1 MPTFYSIGFFGAP
14 NFGDELLCSTL
25 AGFLKETRD
34 PADLFVMTR
43 SAEAT
48 AGYTGLEVQFV
59 EGWAPGP
66 EYLVHLGQHLQA
78 VRQSDLILVGGGGLI
93 SDHYTWQGA
102 VCYFTDVCWG
112 LLMGRKHSFVGL
124 GVVGLRRWWL
134 KPLVRFV
141 CRNASSTYVRDEQSA
156 IRFRELAPAAKVEV
170 GPDLASLASLP
181 PQVVCDEE
189 SPYALVNFREKP
201 PIDEEGLRSLIET
214 LVDRVGRVVLL
225 PAEPSDLSY
234 YRQVSEGLSSSI
246 REHLEIAKMGTLD
259 SAIGL
264 IDGARVVVAE
274 RLHVNVVAAQRQ
286 KPLLVM
292 EYEDKVGAYMASVGE
307 GYLSCTLQNVG
318 SAQADL
324 LLELT
329 SPDWSSNLA
338 SLRDQARE
346 VLGRTIETGLNGS
359 RPGIAVRIMAALHLM
374 WLLPLITIRGGLI
387 LIKRAIFGRGAIGRK
402 KR

>member
-25 AGFLKETRD
+25 AGFLKETRN
-34 PADLFVMTR
+34 PAKVYVMTR

-48 AGYTGLEVQFV
+48 AGYTGLEVEYV

-66 EYLVHLGQHLQA
+66 EYIWHLGQHLRA
-78 VRQSDLILVGGGGLI
+78 VRRSDLTLVGGGGLI

-102 VCYFTDVCWG
+102 VCYFTDICWG
-112 LLMGRKHSFVGL
+112 LLMGRKHVFVGL
-124 GVVGLRRWWL
+124 GVVRLRRGWL

-141 CRNASSTYVRDEQSA
+141 CRTASSTYVRDEQSA
-156 IRFRELAPAAKVEV
+156 IRFRELAPAALVEV

-181 PQVVCDEE
+181 AELAGDEE

-201 PIDEEGLRSLIET
+201 PIDEAGLRSLIET

-225 PAEPSDLSY
+225 PAEPSDLPY
-234 YRQVSEGLSSSI
+234 FRQVAEGLSASS
-246 REHLEIAKMGTLD
+246 RERVEIAEMGTLK

-292 EYEDKVGAYMASVGE
+292 EYEDKVSAYMASVGE
-307 GYLSCTLQNVG
+307 GYLSCSLQEVG
-318 SAQADL
+318 SNQAES
-324 LLELT
+324 LLELV
-329 SPDWSSNLA
+329 SPDWSA
-338 SLRDQARE
+338 SLARLREQARA
-346 VLGRTIETGLNGS
+346 VLDQTVEAGLSGH
-359 RPGIAVRIMAALHLM
+359 RPGLGVRVMAAMHLM
-374 WLLPLITIRGGLI
+374 WLLPLITVRSGLI
-387 LIKRAIFGRGAIGRK
+387 LVKRAIFGRGAIGRK